1 MLQID
6 TLQSV
11 STEEIRLCFN
21 EAFHKYFVPVN
32 LNAAQFEQKLAVEG
46 YTPSISG
53 GTFAGSK
60 LVGFILHSEGLHG
73 NKRTAYNSGTGV
85 VTSYRG
91 QQLLRR
97 MYDYL
102 LPLLKEKG
110 VQKSILEVIQENEKA
125 RRAYK
130 DAGFTIVREL
140 YSYQGTVEEPAAYS
154 AVEELQIEDW
164 SRAETFWSWEP
175 SWQHSQQCLQ
185 RASGSYKTYG
195 IKKGEALVAYAI
207 INPLTNRIPSFAV
220 APAWR
225 NKGLGSTLFQHLQYH
240 FPAKPLTVINVDS
253 QSHETIG
260 FLEKQG
266 LKLLVKQFEME
277 LLIS

>member
-32 LNAAQFEQKLAVEG
+32 LNAAQFEQKLTIEG
-46 YTPSISG
+46 YAPSISA
-53 GTFAGSK
+53 GTFAGDK

-85 VTSYRG
+85 VPSHRG

-102 LPLLKEKG
+102 LPLLKEKK

-125 RRAYK
+125 QRAYK

-164 SRAETFWSWEP
+164 SRAEALWSWEP

-185 RASGSYKTYG
+185 RAIGSYKTYG
-195 IKKGEALVAYAI
+195 IKKEGALVAYAV

-220 APAWR
+220 ASKWR

-253 QSHETIG
+253 QSAETLS

-266 LKLLVKQFEME
+266 LSPLVKQFEME